1 MLLFAHHM
9 AVELFGR
16 EFSPHGVFQH
26 VCAFGAI
33 ALVLATSAYG
43 TWNLGR
49 ELMRSLANRRREA
62 GEPHRFT

>member
-16 EFSPHGVFQH
+16 EFSPHGPLQH

-33 ALVLATSAYG
+33 SLFLGLSVYGGCALAMKFADAL
-43 TWNLGR
+43 
-49 ELMRSLANRRREA
+49 RSRRRM
-62 GEPHRFT
+62 